1 MAFDCKLFGSLFKTL
16 AVLCTQQRWPRVL
29 GHTSSTACQK
39 PSAPSATASWA
50 RSQARSL
57 QVEEELLPGLGT
69 LAHAVDQA
77 DQLLLALGRGA
88 DDDQQ
93 ALRGLL
99 EPGLDMDAIGPE
111 VHAALRREIALAP
124 AHMLFRPGVL
134 EPPDGRG
141 REPAGILAEQ
151 GDQRL
156 LEVASGHASAGVA
169 RSSGGRITKSLPCV

>member
-1 MAFDCKLFGSLFKTL
+1 MHPAAL
-16 AVLCTQQRWPRVL
+16 APGL
-29 GHTSSTACQK
+29 GPHFLDRLPEAERAVGDRELGPDRK
-39 PSAPSATASWA
+39 PAW
-50 RSQARSL
+50 L

-99 EPGLDMDAIGPE
+99 EPGLNMDAIGPE
-111 VHAALRREIALAP
+111 VHVALRREIALAP

-156 LEVASGHASAGVA
+156 LEVASGHALEVEDRYQHFEALRPA
-169 RSSGGRITKSLPCV
+169 RVGRQNRR